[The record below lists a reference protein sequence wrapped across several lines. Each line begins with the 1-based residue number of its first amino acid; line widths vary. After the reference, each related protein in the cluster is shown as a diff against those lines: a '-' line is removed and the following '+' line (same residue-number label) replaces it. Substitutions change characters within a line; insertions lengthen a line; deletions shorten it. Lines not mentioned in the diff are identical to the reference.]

1 MYSGCERLFFFMA
14 TTTLIFPE
22 VARAGVLIY
31 SILSL
36 SLSLSLTTSNCGKI
50 QMRPQLP
57 KTCVRASLH
66 FYR

>member
-36 SLSLSLTTSNCGKI
+36 SLSLSLTHYLELWKDSNETPT
-50 QMRPQLP
+50 PQDL
-57 KTCVRASLH
+57 CACLAA
-66 FYR
+66 FL